1 MNENQE
7 AHWVTSLEATGRYRV
22 LRRLAPAPVVEAS
35 PAGARRAVLLDV
47 ETTGLDPAKDE
58 IIELAMVPFYYSA
71 ADELLAIGA
80 PFDELRE
87 PVVPISDEVTK
98 LTGID
103 QAMVAG
109 RSIDPAQVAAFAGTG
124 LVIAHNAAFDR
135 RFVERFCPALAAN
148 PWACSM
154 SEIDWREAG
163 FESTKLAYLALSSG
177 FFYDRHRAV
186 HDCHAAIELLA
197 RPCQATG
204 RPPLRDLLVS
214 ARRSGTRCWADNSPF
229 EAKDILKARG
239 YRWNGDDNGQP
250 RAWWTDLDRERLD
263 EEVEYLR
270 REIYRFDAP
279 LRIAEMTAFN
289 RYSDRFDIL
298 DYAAAGAFS
307 ARE

>member
-1 MNENQE
+1 MSGEHEEQW
-7 AHWVTSLEATGRYRV
+7 AAALEATGRYRV
-22 LRRLAPAPVVEAS
+22 LRRLAPAPVAEA
-35 PAGARRAVLLDV
+35 PPTGARRAVLLDV
-47 ETTGLDPAKDE
+47 ETTGLDPARDE

-71 ADELLAIGA
+71 ADELVAIGA
-80 PFDELRE
+80 AFDALRE
-87 PVVPISDEVTK
+87 PAVPISAEVTK

-103 QAMVAG
+103 QTMVAG
-109 RSIDPAQVAAFAGTG
+109 RTIDPAHVAAFAGSS
-124 LVIAHNAAFDR
+124 LIIAHNAAFDR

-154 SEIDWREAG
+154 HEVDWREAG

-204 RPPLRDLLVS
+204 RTPLRDLLAS

-250 RAWWTDLDRERLD
+250 RAWWIDLERERLA
-263 EEVEYLR
+263 EEAEYLR
-270 REIYRFDAP
+270 REIYRYDAP
-279 LRIAEMTAFN
+279 LRIAELTAFN
-289 RYSDRFDIL
+289 RYSDRFAVL
-298 DYAAAGAFS
+298 DYPASGAS
-307 ARE
+307 PAVA